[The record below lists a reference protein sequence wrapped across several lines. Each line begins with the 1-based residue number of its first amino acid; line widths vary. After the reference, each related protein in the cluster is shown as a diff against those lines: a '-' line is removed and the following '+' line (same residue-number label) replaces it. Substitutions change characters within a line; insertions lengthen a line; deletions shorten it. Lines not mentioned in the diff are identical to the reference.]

1 MKLFSIPELVNGSN
15 LNTVLGIQYHQ
26 CRIRDIQSGN
36 SSSHEII
43 RTRTIDE
50 IQLPILPFYTENGRE
65 HRVTILLL
73 NREIIGHRISCLN
86 GAATFYNSTLVK
98 HSFSESGFPRAR
110 TSQDR
115 DVLNFICL
123 VYFHDI
129 RIYLSLT
136 IRLFGVNHFH
146 EGAN

>member
-50 IQLPILPFYTENGRE
+50 IQLPILPFYTENG
-65 HRVTILLL
+65 
-73 NREIIGHRISCLN
+73 
-86 GAATFYNSTLVK
+86 
-98 HSFSESGFPRAR
+98 
-110 TSQDR
+110 
-115 DVLNFICL
+115 
-123 VYFHDI
+123 
-129 RIYLSLT
+129 
-136 IRLFGVNHFH
+136 
-146 EGAN
+146 